1 MTRRNELS
9 SVNLAAYLEQE
20 VTASEAASI
29 ETALA
34 ESPGATRRLGE
45 LDSLRR
51 ALREPPAEVMG
62 IDLVAR
68 VREGVRL
75 PAPRPRRSWLRGG
88 LALVAALAVAAGAL
102 VLVPRAADEFRA
114 KGAPS
119 GKSDERRWAGV
130 SAYRVDEAGVFSPLG
145 ATLPTHAGLVFSYT
159 NLGSRPFGYLM
170 IFGIDA
176 KGEVRWFHPAFEAP
190 GTDPTSI
197 AILPG
202 QARRALGE
210 LVVFD
215 LPPGKF
221 TLHALFTRRALHVL
235 EVEALVAKR
244 GQAGLDALRD
254 ASEEVWTTE
263 VTP

>member
-1 MTRRNELS
+1 MTRRDELS

-29 ETALA
+29 EAALA
-34 ESPGATRRLGE
+34 EAPAATRRLGE
-45 LDSLRR
+45 LDRLRR
-51 ALREPPAEVMG
+51 ALRAPPSEVLG
-62 IDLVAR
+62 VDLVAR

-75 PAPRPRRSWLRGG
+75 PESRRGRSWWRGG
-88 LALVAALAVAAGAL
+88 LALVAALALAAGAF
-102 VLVPRAADEFRA
+102 VLLPRPSDEFRA
-114 KGAPS
+114 KGAGS
-119 GKSDERRWAGV
+119 ASSDERRWAGV
-130 SAYRVDEAGVFSPLG
+130 TAYRVDEQGVPSPLG

-210 LVVFD
+210 LVVFE
-215 LPPGKF
+215 LPPGRF
-221 TLHALFTRRALHVL
+221 TLHALFTRRPLHVL
-235 EVEALVAKR
+235 ELEMLVAKR
-244 GQAGLDALRD
+244 GQPGLDALPES
-254 ASEEVWTTE
+254 SEEVWTTE
-263 VTP
+263 VRP